1 MNRSPISSIS
11 VGLLALLLGGAS
23 CGHGREN
30 AQNNDQPA
38 ASAGPRVESIS
49 SVDISELSTSERRV
63 WTDLVND
70 LLSPCGE
77 PVSVGRCATTAG
89 ACNRCVPAARYL
101 TRMVAEGYARNEI
114 EENFSARYGRDGAKT
129 INVDE
134 APVRGAPMAQITIV
148 EFSDFQCPYC
158 GAAAPLVERALREFE
173 GRVKVIFKQ
182 YPLDGHPR
190 AMPAARA
197 AVAAG
202 RQHKFWEMH
211 DLLFSHQHDL
221 EDEDL
226 ERYAVQL
233 ELDLDRFRADLA
245 SPDVQRRIDAD
256 RQEGHRVG
264 VQGTPTIF
272 INGRL
277 FHENPQSLIAY
288 LRVELD
294 Q

>member
-1 MNRSPISSIS
+1 MKRTPISSIS
-11 VGLLALLLGGAS
+11 VGLFALFLGGAS
-23 CGHGREN
+23 CGHGQEGT
-30 AQNNDQPA
+30 PA
-38 ASAGPRVESIS
+38 PGSERPAPGPRVEHID

-77 PVSVGRCATTAG
+77 PVSVARCASTAG
-89 ACNRCVPAARYL
+89 SCNRCVPAARYL
-101 TRMVAEGYARNEI
+101 TRMVAEGYARNDI
-114 EENFSARYGRDGAKT
+114 EENFAARYGRDSQKV

-134 APVRGAPMAQITIV
+134 APVRGAPMAPITIV

-158 GAAAPLVERALREFE
+158 GAAVPFVERALREFD
-173 GRVKVIFKQ
+173 GRVKLIFKQ

-190 AMPAARA
+190 AAPAARA
-197 AVAAG
+197 AVAAS
-202 RQHKFWEMH
+202 RQGKFWEMH
-211 DLLFSHQHDL
+211 DLLFAHQHEL

-233 ELDLDRFRADLA
+233 GLDLERFRADIV
-245 SPDVQRRIDAD
+245 SPEVQRRIDAD
-256 RQEGHRVG
+256 RQEGHRVD

-277 FHENPQSLIAY
+277 FHENPQALSAY
-288 LRVELD
+288 LREELD